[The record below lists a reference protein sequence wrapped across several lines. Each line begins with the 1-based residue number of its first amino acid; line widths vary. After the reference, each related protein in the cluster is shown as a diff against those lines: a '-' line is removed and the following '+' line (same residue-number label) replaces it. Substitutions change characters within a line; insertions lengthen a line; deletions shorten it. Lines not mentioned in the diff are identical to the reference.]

1 MISIFYKNNG
11 MIDVTQSVTAL
22 TGSLDPKDVIWID
35 LLAPSGEEKRSVEAF
50 LGVEIQS
57 RAQAEEIESSSRFS
71 EDADAIYANT
81 NFMIPGPDEY
91 AMEAVSFTL
100 VGTSLTTLREVPLR
114 SLTELQRRLQA
125 NPKQFTSG
133 YSVFVTIL
141 DQRVDLDA
149 DMIELMAKEITQYSR
164 RVGQNEDINDEFILD
179 INQLQENAMLVRENV
194 VDKQR
199 LISNLLRS
207 PKFPTELEPRLNVLL
222 QDISSLINHAN
233 FSFERLEYLQDTVLG
248 LINLDQ
254 NRIMKVFTLVS
265 LLLMPPTLIASFYGM
280 NVRLPIIGSGDPGA
294 SPWNWVIIIGV
305 MALSFGTVWLIFK
318 KKKML

>member
-1 MISIFYKNNG
+1 MINIFYKKDG
-11 MIDVTQSVTAL
+11 TIELAQSVSAL
-22 TGSLDPKDVIWID
+22 RELEPEKVIWID
-35 LLAPSGEEKRSVEAF
+35 LLAPSGEEKHTVEDF
-50 LGVEIQS
+50 LQIEIQS
-57 RAQAEEIESSSRFS
+57 RAEAEEIESSSRFW
-71 EDADAIYANT
+71 EEENAIYANT
-81 NFMIPGPDEY
+81 NFMRPGPDEY
-91 AMEAVSFTL
+91 SMEPVSFTI
-100 VGTSLTTLREVPLR
+100 VGNALTTLREVPLR
-114 SLTELQRRLQA
+114 SLTELQRRMMA
-125 NPKQFTSG
+125 NPKQYATGFH
-133 YSVFVTIL
+133 VFVTIL

-149 DMIELMAKEITQYSR
+149 DMIEIMAKEIGQYSR
-164 RVGQNEDINDEFILD
+164 RVNQEEDINEDFVLD

-207 PKFPTELEPRLNVLL
+207 PKIPKELDSRLGVLL

-265 LLLMPPTLIASFYGM
+265 LLLMPPTLIASFFGM
-280 NVRLPIIGSGDPGA
+280 NVRLPIIGSLNPGE

-305 MALSFGTVWLIFK
+305 MLISFGTIWFIFK
-318 KKKML
+318 KKKFL